1 MNLSTVIICLLC
13 ACGISN
19 AAAFVSKSSSSSS
32 SQAHHSHFKEQRLT
46 TCRAQFST
54 AGMWNRGL
62 NFGKGDFKFYDSFD
76 SFMSVFP
83 DEDKAAYPELFALP
97 KGVYEVGL
105 AKPLGIVFE
114 EVQAGKGVF
123 VQDLVEEGNAQAQG
137 VIQPGHV
144 LVGITATKI
153 VGAKFERRLIPAR
166 NFDFDTVV
174 GAIASNDERWNCYN
188 VVMMFERPDEA
199 ESKQVDEFLEFFE
212 PPFDNP
218 WKQRQ

>member
-1 MNLSTVIICLLC
+1 LC

-19 AAAFVSKSSSSSS
+19 AAAFVSKSTSSSS

-54 AGMWNRGL
+54 AGMWNGGL

-123 VQDLVEEGNAQAQG
+123 VQDLVEGGNAQAQG